1 MKIAISGASGYI
13 GKNLVDELGKSNHEL
28 IILGRNNLYHVPEL
42 IERISGSDVVVHLAG
57 APILQRWTK
66 NGKAE
71 ILNSRTITTQNITQ
85 AINQLPENERPKLF
99 ISASAVGIY
108 DARNSHTET
117 SNIYAEDFVG
127 EVVRKWEESS
137 SELTLSVRK
146 VIFRIG
152 LVLGKEAKT
161 MKQLLPVFKFG
172 LGGRIGS
179 GQQPF
184 PFIHIQ
190 DVARAVIWAVD
201 HAESHGTYNLVAPQ
215 NINNLQFTAALAQT
229 LHRPAIFS
237 VPGFALKVIFG
248 EASTLLL
255 ESPSVSPE
263 RLIQEGFRFEF
274 PDIQA
279 CFSEILS

>member
-1 MKIAISGASGYI
+1 MKITVSGASGYI
-13 GKNLVDELGKSNHEL
+13 GKNLVVELRKSNHEL
-28 IILGRNNLYHVPEL
+28 VILGRNTLYHVPEL

-66 NGKAE
+66 KGKAE
-71 ILNSRTITTQNITQ
+71 ILNSRTITTRNITQ
-85 AINQLPENERPKLF
+85 AINRLPDGKRPKLF

-108 DARNSHTET
+108 AAGNNHTER

-137 SELTLSVRK
+137 SELSLSVRK

-172 LGGRIGS
+172 FGGRIGS

-190 DVARAVIWAVD
+190 DVTRAVIWAVD

-215 NINNLQFTAALAQT
+215 NINNLQFTKALAKT
-229 LHRPAIFS
+229 LHRPALFS
-237 VPGFALKVIFG
+237 VPGFVLKVIFG

-255 ESPSVSPE
+255 ESPSASPE
-263 RLIQEGFRFEF
+263 RLTREGFRFNF

-279 CFSEILS
+279 CFSEIVS